1 FDFDVYGQ
9 IGLVMLIGL
18 AAKNAILIV
27 EFAKD
32 ELEKGRPLEEAALA
46 GAQLRLRPILMT
58 SFAFIFGCVPLWIA
72 KGAGAGAREIL
83 GTSVISGMVTATG
96 FAIFLIPM
104 LFVVVERISGAER
117 RQRRRQG
124 QDEGPPP
131 GEGPAEDRRTEEH
144 EPEEVPE
151 EAPVGAPG

>member
-1 FDFDVYGQ
+1 
-9 IGLVMLIGL
+9 
-18 AAKNAILIV
+18 
-27 EFAKD
+27 
-32 ELEKGRPLEEAALA
+32 
-46 GAQLRLRPILMT
+46 
-58 SFAFIFGCVPLWIA
+58 VPLWIA

-83 GTSVISGMVTATG
+83 GTSVISGMLTATG

-124 QDEGPPP
+124 QDEGSPP
-131 GEGPAEDRRTEEH
+131 GEGPAEDRGEERRRDRR
-144 EPEEVPE
+144 EDRREGEREEVPE